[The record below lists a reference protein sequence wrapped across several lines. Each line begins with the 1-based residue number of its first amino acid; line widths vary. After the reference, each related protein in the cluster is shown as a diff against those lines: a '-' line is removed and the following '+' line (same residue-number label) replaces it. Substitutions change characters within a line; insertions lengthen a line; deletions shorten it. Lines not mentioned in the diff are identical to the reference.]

1 MRSLFAGVSGLKAH
15 QTRMDVVG
23 NNISNINTI
32 GFKSSRVTFSDML
45 SQTTSNA
52 SAPTTSSGGTNA
64 KQIGLGSAVASVDMM
79 FTDGSAQSTG
89 KNTDL
94 TLSGN
99 GLFVLQKGGDTFYSR
114 DGAFEFDTDG
124 NFVLPGS
131 GYYVQGWNGTDGT
144 INTTAAV
151 ENINVKVGQTMAGTA
166 TSNVDYSGN
175 LNSAAPTITGI
186 AYTSGG
192 GTADPTKVISNK
204 TIDNITVMNAYNMTY
219 DDRVMTDAQATLR
232 YNTTDSDGNTVEST
246 TTVYLSD
253 SATNPIAAS
262 FFSNGEVRATT
273 GTNAKFVYDSG
284 TEDTAD
290 DIEYSVDNL
299 RYTLDRTITTR
310 ADDTAVALTL
320 SNGRTVSVS
329 GTDFTP
335 GTAYT
340 IGTSFSDTDAYD
352 STTML
357 SFSDATI
364 SSIVVTD
371 VDSNTTSYPATVS
384 SNAGTSLKLG
394 YTDDSKESVTT
405 GSYSTGGEIFNSVNV
420 DGVNVI
426 AATLTLS
433 DGTTQKV
440 TSGFYERNHSIPV
453 STVVTVYD
461 SIGNSHAVSVL
472 IDKDNASTDAEMNT
486 DALALARVTDDSGS
500 LINYTALTKTT
511 NANGDTVYEY
521 TLQNG
526 ESGTATTDQVT
537 WDNRWRV
544 YFAPP
549 AGTAGASAHFTQTE
563 SDNSI
568 MNVYFNNTTDATG
581 NPVAGNLTYL
591 YFNDDGSYNAAANGE
606 TTMYSVYS
614 NGNGANPTQTTVAFN
629 DTTQYSGST
638 TAFGSSNGNAYGVL
652 QSIQIDNSGIIT
664 GSYTNGVLRN
674 EAQIAIAQFV
684 NSAGL
689 TKVGSS
695 LYQASNNSGTANV
708 KTVDA
713 LGLEITPSSLEMS
726 NVELA
731 SELADM
737 IITQRGF
744 QSNSKIMTV
753 ADEMLETIINMKR

>member
-45 SQTTSNA
+45 SQTSSNA
-52 SAPTTSSGGTNA
+52 SAPTSTTGGINA

-175 LNSAAPTITGI
+175 LNSAAPTIVGI
-186 AYTSGG
+186 AYTTGG
-192 GTADPTKVISNK
+192 GTADPSKVITNK
-204 TIDNITVMNAYNMTY
+204 TIDNITVVNAYNMTY
-219 DDRVMTDAQATLR
+219 DDRVMTDAQVTLA

-246 TTVYLSD
+246 TTLSLSD

-262 FFSNGEVRATT
+262 FFSNGVIRATT
-273 GTNAKFVYDSG
+273 GTNAKFTYDSG

-290 DIEYSVDNL
+290 DIEYTIKNL
-299 RYTLDRTITTR
+299 RYSLDRTITTR
-310 ADDTAVALTL
+310 SDDTAVSITL
-320 SNGRTVSVS
+320 SNGRTISVDNFAA
-329 GTDFTP
+329 GND
-335 GTAYT
+335 YT
-340 IGTSFSDTDAYD
+340 IGATLSDTSAYD

-357 SFSDATI
+357 NYSDLTI

-371 VDSNTTSYPATVS
+371 AESNTTSYPATVS

-461 SIGNSHAVSVL
+461 SMGNSHAVSVL
-472 IDKDNASTDAEMNT
+472 IDKDNASTDPDMNT
-486 DALALARVTDDSGS
+486 DALALARVTDDSGN

-549 AGTAGASAHFTQTE
+549 AGTAGASAYFSQSE

-568 MNVYFNNTTDATG
+568 MNVYFNNTTDAAG

-606 TTMYSVYS
+606 TTMYSVYT

-638 TAFGSSNGNAYGVL
+638 TAFASSNGNAYGVL
-652 QSIQIDNSGIIT
+652 QSIQIDGSGIIT